1 MAAHKPGERAA
12 SRSPSGPGPPKPTTR
27 RRSPR
32 RKRSVS
38 ASSRS
43 SARSGCSR
51 RSRAPRPGIGL
62 AELSKQVGLHNS
74 TTFHLVKTM
83 VALGYIR
90 QDRDKRYRIG
100 RALFA
105 LAAGSLDEVELVS
118 LAIPVLEDLTEATG
132 ESGHFA
138 VRSGDAVVVIA
149 KTSGSGAFQ
158 LTDRVGVMRP
168 AHGTALGKVLLAA
181 LTPGQLDRFLQNR
194 ELAALTPKT
203 ITEPELLRQ
212 EVREVARTGV
222 AYDDGEFNA
231 EVRCVA
237 VPVHDYTGQVVGAL
251 GISGPIWRLVDPDA
265 AEADRAGQGGGTATV
280 GRLGQ
285 PSDGEPSPAAPAR
298 WLPDRLSRGCQH
310 GADAIDSVRAGA

>member
-1 MAAHKPGERAA
+1 MVQDMTQEPKAQKERAGVQSLERA
-12 SRSPSGPGPPKPTTR
+12 FKLLEA
-27 RRSPR
+27 
-32 RKRSVS
+32 V
-38 ASSRS
+38 
-43 SARSGCSR
+43 ARAR
-51 RSRAPRPGIGL
+51 QGIGL

-90 QDRDKRYRIG
+90 QGRDKRYRIG

-105 LAAGSLDEVELVS
+105 LAAGSLDEVELVN

-138 VRSGDAVVVIA
+138 VRSGDSVVVIA

-158 LTDRVGVMRP
+158 LTNRAGVTRP

-181 LTPGQLDRFLQNR
+181 LTQSQLDRFLENH
-194 ELAALTPKT
+194 ELTALTPKT

-212 EVREVARTGV
+212 EIREVARTGV

-251 GISGPIWRLVDPDA
+251 GISGPIWRLSIPVLQKQTELVRA
-265 AEADRAGQGGGTATV
+265 A
-280 GRLGQ
+280 
-285 PSDGEPSPAAPAR
+285 AR
-298 WLPDRLSRGCQH
+298 RLSSELGHVPER
-310 GADAIDSVRAGA
+310 VPAGDLVEPA

>member
-1 MAAHKPGERAA
+1 MVQAEPEPRAEKERAGVQSLERA
-12 SRSPSGPGPPKPTTR
+12 FGLLE
-27 RRSPR
+27 
-32 RKRSVS
+32 
-38 ASSRS
+38 AIAQ
-43 SARSGCSR
+43 ARQ
-51 RSRAPRPGIGL
+51 GIGL
-62 AELSKQVGLHNS
+62 AELSRKVGLHSS

-105 LAAGSLDEVELVS
+105 LAAGALDEVELVS

-138 VRSGDAVVVIA
+138 VRSGDAIVVIA

-158 LTDRVGVMRP
+158 LTNRVGVTRP

-181 LTPGQLDRFLQNR
+181 LTEGQLDRFLANH
-194 ELAALTPKT
+194 EVAALTPKT
-203 ITEPELLRQ
+203 ITDPARLRQ
-212 EVREVARTGV
+212 EIREVARTGV

-237 VPVHDYTGQVVGAL
+237 VPVHDFTGQVVGAL
-251 GISGPIWRLVDPDA
+251 GISGPIWRLSIAVLHKQTELVRA
-265 AEADRAGQGGGTATV
+265 A
-280 GRLGQ
+280 
-285 PSDGEPSPAAPAR
+285 AR
-298 WLPDRLSRGCQH
+298 RLSATLGHPAQREP
-310 GADAIDSVRAGA
+310 AGTLAKSA

>member
-1 MAAHKPGERAA
+1 MRDDAKVQDATQEPRAQKERVGVQSLERAFGLLEA
-12 SRSPSGPGPPKPTTR
+12 I
-27 RRSPR
+27 
-32 RKRSVS
+32 
-38 ASSRS
+38 
-43 SARSGCSR
+43 ARAR
-51 RSRAPRPGIGL
+51 QGIGL
-62 AELSKQVGLHNS
+62 AELSKKVGLHNS

-100 RALFA
+100 RSLFA

-158 LTDRVGVMRP
+158 LTNRAGVTRP

-181 LTPGQLDRFLQNR
+181 LTPGQLDRFLQNHG
-194 ELAALTPKT
+194 LAALTPKT

-237 VPVHDYTGQVVGAL
+237 VPVHDFTGQVVGAL
-251 GISGPIWRLVDPDA
+251 GISGPIWRLSIPVLQKQTELVKA
-265 AEADRAGQGGGTATV
+265 AARRLSTA
-280 GRLGQ
+280 LGQ
-285 PSDGEPSPAAPAR
+285 PPEREPGDAR
-298 WLPDRLSRGCQH
+298 TLVTT
-310 GADAIDSVRAGA
+310 A

>member
-1 MAAHKPGERAA
+1 MTVDAKVPDAQEPRAQKERVGVQSLERAFGLLEA
-12 SRSPSGPGPPKPTTR
+12 I
-27 RRSPR
+27 
-32 RKRSVS
+32 
-38 ASSRS
+38 AH
-43 SARSGCSR
+43 ARQ
-51 RSRAPRPGIGL
+51 GIGL
-62 AELSKQVGLHNS
+62 AELSKKVGLHNS

-90 QDRDKRYRIG
+90 QNRDKRYRIG

-138 VRSGDAVVVIA
+138 VRSGDAIVVIA

-158 LTDRVGVMRP
+158 LTNRAGVTRP

-181 LTPGQLDRFLQNR
+181 LTPAQLDRFLQNH

-203 ITEPELLRQ
+203 ITEPGQLRQ
-212 EVREVARTGV
+212 EIQEVARTGV

-237 VPVHDYTGQVVGAL
+237 VPVHDFTGQVVGAL
-251 GISGPIWRLVDPDA
+251 GISGPIWRLSIPVLQKQTALVQA
-265 AEADRAGQGGGTATV
+265 A
-280 GRLGQ
+280 
-285 PSDGEPSPAAPAR
+285 AR
-298 WLPDRLSRGCQH
+298 RLSAELGHQPERALSG
-310 GADAIDSVRAGA
+310 AGALVESA

>member
-1 MAAHKPGERAA
+1 VSADTNVQDRSEEPKAQKERAGVQSLERA
-12 SRSPSGPGPPKPTTR
+12 FGLLEAIARAR
-27 RRSPR
+27 R
-32 RKRSVS
+32 
-38 ASSRS
+38 
-43 SARSGCSR
+43 
-51 RSRAPRPGIGL
+51 GIGL
-62 AELSKQVGLHNS
+62 AELSKTVGLHNS

-100 RALFA
+100 RSLFA

-118 LAIPVLEDLTEATG
+118 LATPVLEDLTEATG

-138 VRSGDAVVVIA
+138 VRSGDSVVVIA

-158 LTDRVGVMRP
+158 LTNRAGVTRP

-181 LTPGQLDRFLQNR
+181 LTPAQLDRFLQNH

-203 ITEPELLRQ
+203 ITEPEQLRQ
-212 EVREVARTGV
+212 EIQEVARTGV

-237 VPVHDYTGQVVGAL
+237 VPVQDFTGQVVGAL
-251 GISGPIWRLVDPDA
+251 GISGPIWRLSIPVLQKQTALVKGA
-265 AEADRAGQGGGTATV
+265 AR
-280 GRLGQ
+280 RLSAHFGHHAARE
-285 PSDGEPSPAAPAR
+285 PSD
-298 WLPDRLSRGCQH
+298 
-310 GADAIDSVRAGA
+310 AGALVESA

>member
-1 MAAHKPGERAA
+1 VTADTKVQDPLQEPKAQKERAGVQSLERA
-12 SRSPSGPGPPKPTTR
+12 FGLLE
-27 RRSPR
+27 
-32 RKRSVS
+32 
-38 ASSRS
+38 AIAH
-43 SARSGCSR
+43 ARQ
-51 RSRAPRPGIGL
+51 GIGL
-62 AELSKQVGLHNS
+62 AELSKKVGLHNS

-100 RALFA
+100 RSLFA

-138 VRSGDAVVVIA
+138 VRSGDSVVVIA

-158 LTDRVGVMRP
+158 LTNRVGITRP

-181 LTPGQLDRFLQNR
+181 LTPSQLDRFLENH
-194 ELAALTPKT
+194 ELTALTPKT
-203 ITEPELLRQ
+203 ITEPEQLRQ
-212 EVREVARTGV
+212 EIREVARTGV

-237 VPVHDYTGQVVGAL
+237 VPVHDFTGQVVGAL
-251 GISGPIWRLVDPDA
+251 GISGPIWRLSIPMLQKQTELVKDA
-265 AEADRAGQGGGTATV
+265 AQRLSAE
-280 GRLGQ
+280 LGQ
-285 PSDGEPSPAAPAR
+285 QVERTPGGAR
-298 WLPDRLSRGCQH
+298 PLVKT
-310 GADAIDSVRAGA
+310 A

>member
-1 MAAHKPGERAA
+1 MAGAGRAVAERREAAKVEDPVAQEPKAQKERAGVQSLERA
-12 SRSPSGPGPPKPTTR
+12 FGLLE
-27 RRSPR
+27 
-32 RKRSVS
+32 
-38 ASSRS
+38 AI
-43 SARSGCSR
+43 ARSR
-51 RSRAPRPGIGL
+51 QGIGL
-62 AELSKQVGLHNS
+62 AELSKKVGLHNS

-90 QDRDKRYRIG
+90 QDRDKRYRVG
-100 RALFA
+100 RSLFA
-105 LAAGSLDEVELVS
+105 LAAGSLDEIELVS

-158 LTDRVGVMRP
+158 LTNRAGVTRP

-181 LTPGQLDRFLQNR
+181 LTPGQLDRFLENHP
-194 ELAALTPKT
+194 LAALTPKT

-212 EVREVARTGV
+212 EIGEVARTGV

-237 VPVHDYTGQVVGAL
+237 VPVQDYTGQVVGAL
-251 GISGPIWRLVDPDA
+251 GISGPIWRLSIPVLQKQTELVKA
-265 AEADRAGQGGGTATV
+265 AARRLSAAL
-280 GRLGQ
+280 GR
-285 PSDGEPSPAAPAR
+285 PSEREPAR
-298 WLPDRLSRGCQH
+298 TLVEST
-310 GADAIDSVRAGA
+310 

>member
-1 MAAHKPGERAA
+1 MARRTGAARAAAVVRPATAPVADPVASEPKAQKERAGVQSLERA
-12 SRSPSGPGPPKPTTR
+12 FGLLE
-27 RRSPR
+27 
-32 RKRSVS
+32 
-38 ASSRS
+38 AIAQ
-43 SARSGCSR
+43 ARQ
-51 RSRAPRPGIGL
+51 GIGL
-62 AELSKQVGLHNS
+62 AELSKKVGLHTS

-83 VALGYIR
+83 VALGHIR

-100 RALFA
+100 RGLFA
-105 LAAGSLDEVELVS
+105 LAAGALDEVELVS
-118 LAIPVLEDLTEATG
+118 LAIPVLEDLTQATG

-138 VRSGDAVVVIA
+138 VRSGDSVVVIA

-181 LTPGQLDRFLQNR
+181 LTPDQLERFLHNH

-212 EVREVARTGV
+212 EIREVARTGV

-237 VPVHDYTGQVVGAL
+237 VPVQDFTGQVVGAL
-251 GISGPIWRLVDPDA
+251 GISGPIWRLSIPVLQKQTELVKA
-265 AEADRAGQGGGTATV
+265 AARRLALT
-280 GRLGQ
+280 LGQ
-285 PSDGEPSPAAPAR
+285 PPERERAR
-298 WLPDRLSRGCQH
+298 ALAESG
-310 GADAIDSVRAGA
+310 

>member
-1 MAAHKPGERAA
+1 MRDDAKVQDAAQEPRAQKERVGVQSLERAFGLLEA
-12 SRSPSGPGPPKPTTR
+12 I
-27 RRSPR
+27 
-32 RKRSVS
+32 
-38 ASSRS
+38 
-43 SARSGCSR
+43 ARAR
-51 RSRAPRPGIGL
+51 QGIGL
-62 AELSKQVGLHNS
+62 AELSKKVGLHNS

-100 RALFA
+100 RSLFA

-158 LTDRVGVMRP
+158 LTNRAGVTRP

-181 LTPGQLDRFLQNR
+181 LTPGQLDRFLQNH

-237 VPVHDYTGQVVGAL
+237 VPVHDFTGQVVGAL
-251 GISGPIWRLVDPDA
+251 GISGPIWRLSIPVLQKQTELVKA
-265 AEADRAGQGGGTATV
+265 AARRLSTA
-280 GRLGQ
+280 LGQ
-285 PSDGEPSPAAPAR
+285 PPEREPGDAR
-298 WLPDRLSRGCQH
+298 TLVTT
-310 GADAIDSVRAGA
+310 A

>member
-1 MAAHKPGERAA
+1 MAGEAQAEASRREAAKVEHPAVQDAAQEPKAQKERAGVQSLERA
-12 SRSPSGPGPPKPTTR
+12 FGLLEA
-27 RRSPR
+27 
-32 RKRSVS
+32 V
-38 ASSRS
+38 
-43 SARSGCSR
+43 ARSR
-51 RSRAPRPGIGL
+51 QGIGL
-62 AELSKQVGLHNS
+62 AELSKKVGLHNS

-90 QDRDKRYRIG
+90 QDRDKRYRVG
-100 RALFA
+100 RSLFA
-105 LAAGSLDEVELVS
+105 LAAGSLDEIELVS

-158 LTDRVGVMRP
+158 LTNRAGVTRP

-181 LTPGQLDRFLQNR
+181 LTPGQLDRFLENHP
-194 ELAALTPKT
+194 LAALTPKT

-212 EVREVARTGV
+212 EIGEVARTGV

-251 GISGPIWRLVDPDA
+251 GISGPIWRLSIPVLQKQTELVKA
-265 AEADRAGQGGGTATV
+265 AARRLSAAL
-280 GRLGQ
+280 GR
-285 PSDGEPSPAAPAR
+285 PSEPAPAGT
-298 WLPDRLSRGCQH
+298 LVQS
-310 GADAIDSVRAGA
+310 A

>member
-1 MAAHKPGERAA
+1 MRDDAKVQDAAQEPRAQKERVGVQSLERAFGLLEA
-12 SRSPSGPGPPKPTTR
+12 I
-27 RRSPR
+27 
-32 RKRSVS
+32 
-38 ASSRS
+38 
-43 SARSGCSR
+43 ARAR
-51 RSRAPRPGIGL
+51 QGIGL
-62 AELSKQVGLHNS
+62 AELSKKVGLHNS

-100 RALFA
+100 RSLFA

-158 LTDRVGVMRP
+158 LTNRAGVTRP

-181 LTPGQLDRFLQNR
+181 LTPGQLDRFLQNHG
-194 ELAALTPKT
+194 LAALTPKT

-237 VPVHDYTGQVVGAL
+237 VPVHDFTGQVVGAL
-251 GISGPIWRLVDPDA
+251 GISGPIWRLSIPVLQKQTELVKA
-265 AEADRAGQGGGTATV
+265 AARRLSTA
-280 GRLGQ
+280 LGQ
-285 PSDGEPSPAAPAR
+285 PPEREPGDAR
-298 WLPDRLSRGCQH
+298 TLVTT
-310 GADAIDSVRAGA
+310 A

>member
-1 MAAHKPGERAA
+1 VSDDAKVQDAAQEPKAQKERAGVQSLERA
-12 SRSPSGPGPPKPTTR
+12 FGLLE
-27 RRSPR
+27 
-32 RKRSVS
+32 
-38 ASSRS
+38 AI
-43 SARSGCSR
+43 AR
-51 RSRAPRPGIGL
+51 ARPGIGL
-62 AELSKQVGLHNS
+62 AELSKRVGLHNS

-90 QDRDKRYRIG
+90 QGRDKRYRIG

-105 LAAGSLDEVELVS
+105 LAAGSLDEVELVN

-181 LTPGQLDRFLQNR
+181 LTPGQLDRFLQND

-251 GISGPIWRLVDPDA
+251 GISGPIWRLSIPVLQKQTELVKSA
-265 AEADRAGQGGGTATV
+265 AR
-280 GRLGQ
+280 RLSAELGHV
-285 PSDGEPSPAAPAR
+285 PESAPAR
-298 WLPDRLSRGCQH
+298 DL
-310 GADAIDSVRAGA
+310 AETA

>member
-1 MAAHKPGERAA
+1 MRADAKLQDAAQEPKAQKERAGVQSLERA
-12 SRSPSGPGPPKPTTR
+12 FGLLE
-27 RRSPR
+27 
-32 RKRSVS
+32 
-38 ASSRS
+38 AIAQ
-43 SARSGCSR
+43 AR
-51 RSRAPRPGIGL
+51 AGIGL
-62 AELSKQVGLHNS
+62 AELSKKVGLHNS

-105 LAAGSLDEVELVS
+105 LAAGSLDEVELVN

-138 VRSGDAVVVIA
+138 VRSGDSVVVIA

-158 LTDRVGVMRP
+158 LTDRIGVMRP

-181 LTPGQLDRFLQNR
+181 LTPAQLDRFLQNH
-194 ELAALTPKT
+194 ELTALTPKT
-203 ITEPELLRQ
+203 ITDPDLLRQ
-212 EVREVARTGV
+212 EIREVARTGV
-222 AYDDGEFNA
+222 AYDDGELNT

-251 GISGPIWRLVDPDA
+251 GISGPIWRLSIPVLQKQTELVRA
-265 AEADRAGQGGGTATV
+265 AARRLSAE
-280 GRLGQ
+280 LGQ
-285 PSDGEPSPAAPAR
+285 PSEREPAR
-298 WLPDRLSRGCQH
+298 SLAES
-310 GADAIDSVRAGA
+310 A

>member
-1 MAAHKPGERAA
+1 M
-12 SRSPSGPGPPKPTTR
+12 
-27 RRSPR
+27 
-32 RKRSVS
+32 S
-38 ASSRS
+38 ACSRS
-43 SARSGCSR
+43 SARSDCSR
-51 RSRAPRPGIGL
+51 RSRAPRQGIGL
-62 AELSKQVGLHNS
+62 AELSKKVGLHNS

-100 RALFA
+100 RSLFA

-158 LTDRVGVMRP
+158 LTNRAGVTRP

-181 LTPGQLDRFLQNR
+181 LTPGQLDRFLQNH

-237 VPVHDYTGQVVGAL
+237 VPVHDFTGQVVGAL
-251 GISGPIWRLVDPDA
+251 GISGPIWRLSIPVLQKQTELVKA
-265 AEADRAGQGGGTATV
+265 AARRLSAA
-280 GRLGQ
+280 LGQ
-285 PSDGEPSPAAPAR
+285 PPEREPGDAR
-298 WLPDRLSRGCQH
+298 TLVTT
-310 GADAIDSVRAGA
+310 A

>member
-1 MAAHKPGERAA
+1 VRAEAKVEEVAQEPKAQKERAGVQSLERA
-12 SRSPSGPGPPKPTTR
+12 FGLLE
-27 RRSPR
+27 
-32 RKRSVS
+32 
-38 ASSRS
+38 AIAQ
-43 SARSGCSR
+43 AR
-51 RSRAPRPGIGL
+51 AGIGL
-62 AELSKQVGLHNS
+62 AELSKKVGLHNS

-100 RALFA
+100 RGLFA
-105 LAAGSLDEVELVS
+105 LAAGSLDEIELAS
-118 LAIPVLEDLTEATG
+118 LAVPVLEELTQATG

-181 LTPGQLDRFLQNR
+181 LTPAQLDRFLQNH

-251 GISGPIWRLVDPDA
+251 GISGPIWRLSIPVLQKQTELVKGSARRLA
-265 AEADRAGQGGGTATV
+265 AA
-280 GRLGQ
+280 LGQ
-285 PSDGEPSPAAPAR
+285 PCEREPAG
-298 WLPDRLSRGCQH
+298 RLAES
-310 GADAIDSVRAGA
+310 A

>member
-1 MAAHKPGERAA
+1 VTTEAKVQDRSEEPKAQKERAGVQSLERA
-12 SRSPSGPGPPKPTTR
+12 FGLLEAIARAR
-27 RRSPR
+27 R
-32 RKRSVS
+32 
-38 ASSRS
+38 
-43 SARSGCSR
+43 
-51 RSRAPRPGIGL
+51 GIGL
-62 AELSKQVGLHNS
+62 AELSKTVGLHNS

-100 RALFA
+100 RSLFA

-118 LAIPVLEDLTEATG
+118 LATPALEDLTEATG

-138 VRSGDAVVVIA
+138 VRSGDSVVVIA

-158 LTDRVGVMRP
+158 LTNRAGVTRP

-181 LTPGQLDRFLQNR
+181 LTPAQLDRFLQNH

-203 ITEPELLRQ
+203 ITEPGQLRQ
-212 EVREVARTGV
+212 EIEEVARTGV

-237 VPVHDYTGQVVGAL
+237 VPVHDFTGQVVGAL
-251 GISGPIWRLVDPDA
+251 GISGPIWRLSIPVLQKQTALVQGA
-265 AEADRAGQGGGTATV
+265 AR
-280 GRLGQ
+280 
-285 PSDGEPSPAAPAR
+285 
-298 WLPDRLSRGCQH
+298 RLSAELGHQSERAPSGV
-310 GADAIDSVRAGA
+310 GALVESA

>member
-1 MAAHKPGERAA
+1 MVRDAPEPRAEKERAGVQSLERA
-12 SRSPSGPGPPKPTTR
+12 FGLLE
-27 RRSPR
+27 
-32 RKRSVS
+32 
-38 ASSRS
+38 AIAQ
-43 SARSGCSR
+43 ARQ
-51 RSRAPRPGIGL
+51 GIGL
-62 AELSKQVGLHNS
+62 AELSRTVGLHTS

-105 LAAGSLDEVELVS
+105 LAAGALDEVELVS

-138 VRSGDAVVVIA
+138 VRSGDAIVVIA

-158 LTDRVGVMRP
+158 LTNRVGVTRP

-181 LTPGQLDRFLQNR
+181 LTEGQLDRFLANH

-203 ITEPELLRQ
+203 ITDPELLRR
-212 EVREVARTGV
+212 EIREVARTGV

-237 VPVHDYTGQVVGAL
+237 VPVHDFTGQVVGAL
-251 GISGPIWRLVDPDA
+251 GISGPIWRLSIA
-265 AEADRAGQGGGTATV
+265 ALQRQTELVRA
-280 GRLGQ
+280 
-285 PSDGEPSPAAPAR
+285 AAR
-298 WLPDRLSRGCQH
+298 RLSATLGHPDQREP
-310 GADAIDSVRAGA
+310 ADTLAKSA

>member
-1 MAAHKPGERAA
+1 MVQDAQEPSAQKERAGVQSLERA
-12 SRSPSGPGPPKPTTR
+12 FGLLE
-27 RRSPR
+27 
-32 RKRSVS
+32 
-38 ASSRS
+38 AIAQ
-43 SARSGCSR
+43 ARQ
-51 RSRAPRPGIGL
+51 GIGL
-62 AELSKQVGLHNS
+62 AELSRKVGLHNS

-105 LAAGSLDEVELVS
+105 LAAGALDEVELVS

-138 VRSGDAVVVIA
+138 VRSGDAIVVIA

-158 LTDRVGVMRP
+158 LTNRVGVTRP

-181 LTPGQLDRFLQNR
+181 LTEGQLDRFLANH
-194 ELAALTPKT
+194 ELTALTPKT
-203 ITEPELLRQ
+203 ITDPALLRQ
-212 EVREVARTGV
+212 EIREVARTGV

-237 VPVHDYTGQVVGAL
+237 VPVHDFTGQVVGAL
-251 GISGPIWRLVDPDA
+251 GISGPIWRLSIAVLQKQTELMRA
-265 AEADRAGQGGGTATV
+265 A
-280 GRLGQ
+280 
-285 PSDGEPSPAAPAR
+285 AR
-298 WLPDRLSRGCQH
+298 RLSATLGHPSEREPQDTL
-310 GADAIDSVRAGA
+310 AKSA

>member
-1 MAAHKPGERAA
+1 MQDAAQEPRAQKERAGVQSLERA
-12 SRSPSGPGPPKPTTR
+12 FGLLE
-27 RRSPR
+27 
-32 RKRSVS
+32 
-38 ASSRS
+38 AIAQ
-43 SARSGCSR
+43 ARQ
-51 RSRAPRPGIGL
+51 GIGL
-62 AELSKQVGLHNS
+62 AELSKKVGLHNS

-90 QDRDKRYRIG
+90 QGRDKRYRIG

-118 LAIPVLEDLTEATG
+118 LAIPVLEDLTEVTG

-138 VRSGDAVVVIA
+138 VRSGDSVVVIA

-181 LTPGQLDRFLQNR
+181 LTPVQLDRFLQNH

-237 VPVHDYTGQVVGAL
+237 VPVYDYTGQVVGAL
-251 GISGPIWRLVDPDA
+251 GISGPIWRLSIPVLQKQTELVRA
-265 AEADRAGQGGGTATV
+265 AARRLSAE
-280 GRLGQ
+280 LGQ
-285 PSDGEPSPAAPAR
+285 QAEPEAAGTLVESA
-298 WLPDRLSRGCQH
+298 
-310 GADAIDSVRAGA
+310 

>member
-1 MAAHKPGERAA
+1 MRKASEARSVDAVAEQVAKVQDPDAAAPKAQKERVGVQSLERAFGLLEA
-12 SRSPSGPGPPKPTTR
+12 I
-27 RRSPR
+27 
-32 RKRSVS
+32 
-38 ASSRS
+38 
-43 SARSGCSR
+43 ARAR
-51 RSRAPRPGIGL
+51 QGIGL
-62 AELSKQVGLHNS
+62 AELSKKVGLHNS

-138 VRSGDAVVVIA
+138 VRSGDSVVVIA

-181 LTPGQLDRFLQNR
+181 LTPSQLDRFLQNH

-212 EVREVARTGV
+212 EIREVARTGV

-237 VPVHDYTGQVVGAL
+237 VPVHDFTGQVVGAL
-251 GISGPIWRLVDPDA
+251 GVSGPIWRLSIPVLQKQTELVRA
-265 AEADRAGQGGGTATV
+265 AARRLS

-285 PSDGEPSPAAPAR
+285 QSAREPDDAR
-298 WLPDRLSRGCQH
+298 TLVTT
-310 GADAIDSVRAGA
+310 A

>member
-1 MAAHKPGERAA
+1 VTADTKVQDPLQEPKAQKERAGVQSLERA
-12 SRSPSGPGPPKPTTR
+12 FGLLE
-27 RRSPR
+27 
-32 RKRSVS
+32 
-38 ASSRS
+38 AIAQ
-43 SARSGCSR
+43 ARQ
-51 RSRAPRPGIGL
+51 GIGL
-62 AELSKQVGLHNS
+62 AELSKKVGLHNS

-100 RALFA
+100 RSLFA

-138 VRSGDAVVVIA
+138 VRSGDSVVVIA

-158 LTDRVGVMRP
+158 LTNRVGITRP

-181 LTPGQLDRFLQNR
+181 LTPSQLDRFLENH
-194 ELAALTPKT
+194 ELTALTPKT
-203 ITEPELLRQ
+203 ITEPEQLRQ
-212 EVREVARTGV
+212 EIREVARTGV

-237 VPVHDYTGQVVGAL
+237 VPVHDFTGQVVGAL
-251 GISGPIWRLVDPDA
+251 GISGPIWRLSIPMLQKQTELVKA
-265 AEADRAGQGGGTATV
+265 AAQRLSAD
-280 GRLGQ
+280 LGQ
-285 PSDGEPSPAAPAR
+285 QIERAPGGAR
-298 WLPDRLSRGCQH
+298 PLAKS
-310 GADAIDSVRAGA
+310 A